1 MIINTEYITTEYV
14 RTSKLGNRHVYTRQK
29 TIIVLRCDCCGII
42 FTRSKGSIS
51 PDRVSNQVYHV
62 CATCNVKQFAQS
74 KGVER
79 RTIWKM
85 PVSSLKTIDH
95 L

>member
-1 MIINTEYITTEYV
+1 MIINTEYITTEYT
-14 RTSKLGNRHVYTRQK
+14 RPSKLGNTHSYLRKK
-29 TIIVLRCDCCGII
+29 TIITLRCDNCGLV
-42 FTRSKGSIS
+42 FNRDKGSIA
-51 PDRVSNQVYHV
+51 PARVSNQVYHV
-62 CATCNVKQFAQS
+62 CANCNAKQFAQS

-79 RTIWKM
+79 RMVWKM